1 MHIDNSEIITHIL
14 SNLTGEYQTIVEI
27 IEDYINDK
35 YNPLIIE
42 NIRDKL
48 TVKFYQMNEQS
59 GPITSREDETS
70 LYTKSQ

>member
-1 MHIDNSEIITHIL
+1 MMTHIL
-14 SNLTGEYQTIVEI
+14 STLPGEYQTIVEI
-27 IEDYINDK
+27 IEDYIYDK

-70 LYTKSQ
+70 LYAKS